1 MSGQGQKK
9 DILLRVKL
17 VFLGFIL
24 FAACILF
31 SIGKVQITEGDMWRS
46 KQQAL
51 NLRFVEIEPMRGN
64 IYACDGSLLATSLP
78 RYDVHIDIMA
88 PVITNSIFNEKLD
101 SLAYALSTL
110 FGDKTQSDYKQMLR
124 QARNEKNRY
133 FLIKRNI
140 SFDQRNQ
147 LVNFPIFNLK
157 KNNGGLIITQLS
169 KREKPFKELASRTVG
184 FKVKDSSVT
193 SVGIEGAFN
202 DYLKGV
208 RGKRLM
214 QRISS
219 AVWKPVNNENEIE
232 PKDGNDIV
240 TTIDINIQDVA
251 ENALLENLVL
261 HNAKMGCAILM
272 EVATGEIKAI
282 ANLKQNEQ
290 GVYEESYNVAIGNA
304 TEPGSTFKLASYMV
318 AMEDGF
324 LNPDDTIPAYGGRRK
339 FGTETIEDSH
349 PDGISFKTVKDAFAH
364 SSNVAVASAIYKY
377 YQKNPQSYI
386 SGLKKLHLDGDLGIK
401 LSGATYHPIKNTG
414 DKTWSGVSLPYM
426 SMGYET
432 LLTPMQ
438 LLTFYNAVANNG
450 KMVAPM
456 FVKEIRNKS
465 QIVERFKPV
474 ILADSICSQATI
486 KKAKILLEEVVKTGT
501 AKGIKNAQYN
511 IAGKTGT
518 AQIASLNGYDK
529 KAYQASFC
537 GYFPAE
543 NPKYS
548 CIVVIY
554 SPNNGKIYGSEVACP
569 VFADIAAKVFSLDVK
584 MHKELNR
591 MPDSLFA
598 GFPIVKSGQ
607 ANPTSKVI
615 KTLSIP
621 YEVQSNG
628 WVGTN
633 LKQVD
638 NSTSLVPNVVGMG
651 LSDAIYLLES
661 FGLVVQPVGR
671 GKVCKQSIKA
681 GQKLEKGQKIII
693 ELI

>member
-1 MSGQGQKK
+1 MSGQKK
-9 DILLRVKL
+9 DILLRVNL

-31 SIGKVQITEGDMWRS
+31 SIGKVQITEGEMWRS

-78 RYDVHIDIMA
+78 RYDVHVDIMA
-88 PVITNSIFNEKLD
+88 PIITNAVFNDNVDALAQ
-101 SLAYALSTL
+101 SLAAL
-110 FGDKTQSDYKQMLR
+110 FKDKTQADYKQMLR

-140 SFDQRNQ
+140 TFDQRNQ

-219 AVWKPVNNENEIE
+219 SVWKPVNNENEIE
-232 PKDGNDIV
+232 PKDGSDIV

-261 HNAKMGCAILM
+261 HNAKMGCAVLM

-282 ANLKQNEQ
+282 ANLKQNDQ

-304 TEPGSTFKLASYMV
+304 TEPGSTFKLASYIV

-324 LNPDDTIPAYGGRRK
+324 LNPDDTIPTYSGKRAFGGEFIQDTHAGK
-339 FGTETIEDSH
+339 NFV
-349 PDGISFKTVKDAFAH
+349 TVKDAFAH
-364 SSNVAVASAIYKY
+364 SSNVAVASAITKY
-377 YQKNPQSYI
+377 YSKNPQSYV
-386 SGLKKLHLDGDLGIK
+386 SGLKKLHIDSDLGIK
-401 LSGATYHPIKNTG
+401 LSGATYIPIKNTG
-414 DKTWSGVSLPYM
+414 DKNWSGITLPFM

-438 LLTFYNAVANNG
+438 ILTFYNAVANNG

-465 QIVERFKPV
+465 QVIQNFKPV
-474 ILADSICSQATI
+474 VLADSICSQTTI
-486 KKAKILLEEVVKTGT
+486 KKAKVLLEEVVKTGT
-501 AKGIKNAQYN
+501 AKGIKNSQYN

-518 AQIASLNGYDK
+518 AQIASSNGYDK
-529 KAYQASFC
+529 FSYQASFC

-569 VFADIAAKVFSLDVK
+569 VFADIAAKVYSLDVK

-607 ANPTSKVI
+607 ANPTAKVI

-621 YEVQSNG
+621 YDVQSNG

-633 LKQVD
+633 LKQVE
-638 NSTSLVPNVVGMG
+638 NSTSVVPNVVGMG

-661 FGLVVQPVGR
+661 FGLIVQPVGR

-681 GQKLEKGQKIII
+681 GQKLERGQKIII

>member
-1 MSGQGQKK
+1 MSGQKK
-9 DILLRVKL
+9 DILLRVNL

-78 RYDVHIDIMA
+78 RYDVHVDIMA
-88 PVITNSIFNEKLD
+88 PIITNAVFNDNVDALAQ
-101 SLAYALSTL
+101 SLAAL
-110 FGDKTQSDYKQMLR
+110 FKDKTQADYKQMLR

-219 AVWKPVNNENEIE
+219 SVWKPVNNENEIE
-232 PKDGNDIV
+232 PKDGSDIV

-261 HNAKMGCAILM
+261 HNAKMGCAVLM

-282 ANLKQNEQ
+282 ANLKQNDQ

-304 TEPGSTFKLASYMV
+304 TEPGSTFKLASYIV

-324 LNPDDTIPAYGGRRK
+324 LNPDDTIPTYSGKRAFGGEFIQDTHAGK
-339 FGTETIEDSH
+339 NFV
-349 PDGISFKTVKDAFAH
+349 TVKDAFAH
-364 SSNVAVASAIYKY
+364 SSNVAVASAITKY
-377 YQKNPQSYI
+377 YSKNPQSYV
-386 SGLKKLHLDGDLGIK
+386 SGLKKLHIDSDLGIK
-401 LSGATYHPIKNTG
+401 LSGATYIPIKNTG
-414 DKTWSGVSLPYM
+414 DKNWSGITLPFM

-438 LLTFYNAVANNG
+438 ILTFYNAVANNG

-465 QIVERFKPV
+465 QVIQNFKPV
-474 ILADSICSQATI
+474 VLADSICSQTTI
-486 KKAKILLEEVVKTGT
+486 KKAKVLLEEVVKTGT
-501 AKGIKNAQYN
+501 AKGIKNSQYN

-518 AQIASLNGYDK
+518 AQIASSNGYDK
-529 KAYQASFC
+529 FSYQASFC

-569 VFADIAAKVFSLDVK
+569 VFADIAAKVYSLDVK

-607 ANPTSKVI
+607 ASPTSKVI

-621 YEVQSNG
+621 YDVQSNG

-633 LKQVD
+633 LKQVE
-638 NSTSLVPNVVGMG
+638 NSTSIVPNVVGMG

-681 GQKLEKGQKIII
+681 GQKLERGQKIII

>member
-1 MSGQGQKK
+1 MGEQKK
-9 DILLRVKL
+9 DILLRVNL

-78 RYDVHIDIMA
+78 RYDVHVDIMA
-88 PVITNSIFNEKLD
+88 PVISNTVFNDNVDALAQELS
-101 SLAYALSTL
+101 SL
-110 FGDKTQSDYKQMLR
+110 FKDKTQADYKQLLR

-193 SVGIEGAFN
+193 SVGIEGAYN
-202 DYLKGV
+202 NYLKGI

-219 AVWKPVNNENEIE
+219 SVWKPVNNENEIE

-261 HNAKMGCAILM
+261 HNAKMGCAVLM

-304 TEPGSTFKLASYMV
+304 TEPGSTFKLASYMA

-324 LNPDDTIPAYGGRRK
+324 LNPDDTIPAYGGRKK
-339 FGTETIEDSH
+339 FGTVTIEDSH
-349 PDGISFKTVKDAFAH
+349 PDGIQFKTVKDAFAH

-377 YQKNPQSYI
+377 YQKNPQGYV
-386 SGLKKLHLDGDLGIK
+386 SGLKKLHLDSDLGIK
-401 LSGATYHPIKNTG
+401 LSGATYIPIKNTG
-414 DKTWSGVSLPYM
+414 DKSWSGVTLPFM

-438 LLTFYNAVANNG
+438 ILTFYNAVANNG
-450 KMVAPM
+450 KMVSPM

-465 QIVERFKPV
+465 QVVERFKTV
-474 ILADSICSQATI
+474 VLADSICSQSTI
-486 KKAKILLEEVVKTGT
+486 RKAKVLLEEVVKTGT
-501 AKGIKNAQYN
+501 AKKFKNAQYN

-518 AQIASLNGYDK
+518 AQIASSSGYDK
-529 KAYQASFC
+529 FTYQASFC

-569 VFADIAAKVFSLDVK
+569 VFADIAAKVYSLDVK
-584 MHKELNR
+584 MHKELN
-591 MPDSLFA
+591 
-598 GFPIVKSGQ
+598 
-607 ANPTSKVI
+607 TSKVI

-621 YEVQSNG
+621 YDVQSNG
-628 WVGTN
+628 WVGAN

-638 NSTSLVPNVVGMG
+638 NSTSIVPNVVGMG

-661 FGLVVQPVGR
+661 FGLIVQPVGR

-681 GQKLEKGQKIII
+681 GQKLERGQKIII

>member
-1 MSGQGQKK
+1 MSGQKK
-9 DILLRVKL
+9 DILLRVNL

-24 FAACILF
+24 FAAGILF
-31 SIGKVQITEGDMWRS
+31 SIGKVQITEGEMWRS

-78 RYDVHIDIMA
+78 RYDVHVDIMA
-88 PVITNSIFNEKLD
+88 PVITNAVFNENVD
-101 SLAYALSTL
+101 ALANALATL
-110 FGDKTQSDYKQMLR
+110 FKDKTQSDYKQLLR

-140 SFDQRNQ
+140 TFNQRNQ

-157 KNNGGLIITQLS
+157 KNNNGLIITQLS

-184 FKVKDSSVT
+184 FKVKDSSIT
-193 SVGIEGAFN
+193 SVGIEGAYN
-202 DYLKGV
+202 DFLKGV

-214 QRISS
+214 QRISAS
-219 AVWKPVNNENEIE
+219 VWKPVNNDNEIE
-232 PKDGNDIV
+232 PKDGSDIV

-261 HNAKMGCAILM
+261 HNAKMGCAVLM

-282 ANLKQNEQ
+282 ANLKQNSQ
-290 GVYEESYNVAIGNA
+290 GVYEESYNIAIGNA
-304 TEPGSTFKLASYMV
+304 TEPGSTFKLASYIV

-324 LNPDDTIPAYGGRRK
+324 LNPDDTIPTYGGRRN
-339 FGTETIEDSH
+339 FGIETIEDSH
-349 PDGISFKTVKDAFAH
+349 PDGVQLKSVKNAFAH

-377 YQKNPQSYI
+377 YQKSPQNYI
-386 SGLKKLHLDGDLGIK
+386 NGLKKLHLDAGLGIK
-401 LSGATYHPIKNTG
+401 LSGATYIPIKNTG
-414 DKTWSGVSLPYM
+414 DKNWSGISLPFM

-432 LLTPMQ
+432 LLTPIQ
-438 LLTFYNAVANNG
+438 ILTFYNAVANNG

-465 QIVERFKPV
+465 QVIERFKPIV
-474 ILADSICSQATI
+474 LADSICSQSTI
-486 KKAKILLEEVVKTGT
+486 KKAKVLLEEVVKSGT
-501 AKGIKNAQYN
+501 ASKIKNSQYS

-518 AQIASLNGYDK
+518 AQIASLTGYDK

-569 VFADIAAKVFSLDVK
+569 VFADIAAKVYSLDVK
-584 MHKELNR
+584 MHKELIR

-598 GFPIVKSGQ
+598 GYPIVKAGQ
-607 ANPTSKVI
+607 ANPTSKVV
-615 KTLSIP
+615 KALAIP
-621 YEVQSNG
+621 YDIQSNG

-633 LKQVD
+633 LKKVE
-638 NSTSLVPNVVGMG
+638 NLTSLVPNVEGMG

-661 FGLVVQPVGR
+661 FGLVVQPIGR

>member
-1 MSGQGQKK
+1 MSGQKK
-9 DILLRVKL
+9 DILLRVNL

-78 RYDVHIDIMA
+78 RYDVHVDIMA
-88 PVITNSIFNEKLD
+88 PIITNAVFNDNVDALAQ
-101 SLAYALSTL
+101 SLATL
-110 FGDKTQSDYKQMLR
+110 FKDKTQADYKHMLR

-219 AVWKPVNNENEIE
+219 SVWKPVNNENEIE
-232 PKDGNDIV
+232 PKDGSDIV

-261 HNAKMGCAILM
+261 HNAKMGCAVLM

-282 ANLKQNEQ
+282 ANLKQNDQ

-304 TEPGSTFKLASYMV
+304 TEPGSTFKLASYIV

-324 LNPDDTIPAYGGRRK
+324 LNPDDTIPTYSGKRAFGGEFIQDTHAGK
-339 FGTETIEDSH
+339 NFV
-349 PDGISFKTVKDAFAH
+349 TVKDAFAH
-364 SSNVAVASAIYKY
+364 SSNVAVASAITKY
-377 YQKNPQSYI
+377 YSKNPQSYV
-386 SGLKKLHLDGDLGIK
+386 SGLKKLHIDSDLGIK
-401 LSGATYHPIKNTG
+401 LSGATYIPIKNTG
-414 DKTWSGVSLPYM
+414 DKNWSGITLPFM

-438 LLTFYNAVANNG
+438 ILTFYNAVANNG

-465 QIVERFKPV
+465 QVIQNFKPV
-474 ILADSICSQATI
+474 VLADSICSQTTI
-486 KKAKILLEEVVKTGT
+486 KKAKVLLEEVVKTGT
-501 AKGIKNAQYN
+501 AKGIKNSQYN

-518 AQIASLNGYDK
+518 AQIASSNGYDK
-529 KAYQASFC
+529 FSYQASFC

-569 VFADIAAKVFSLDVK
+569 VFADIAAKVYSLDVK

-607 ANPTSKVI
+607 ANPTAKVI

-621 YEVQSNG
+621 YDVQSNG

-633 LKQVD
+633 LKQVE
-638 NSTSLVPNVVGMG
+638 NSTSVVPNVVGMG

-661 FGLVVQPVGR
+661 FGLIVQPVGR

-681 GQKLEKGQKIII
+681 GQKLERGQKIII

>member
-1 MSGQGQKK
+1 MSGQKK
-9 DILLRVKL
+9 DILLRVNL

-78 RYDVHIDIMA
+78 RYDVHVDIMA
-88 PVITNSIFNEKLD
+88 PIITNAVFND
-101 SLAYALSTL
+101 NVDALAKSLSTL
-110 FGDKTQSDYKQMLR
+110 FKDKTQADYKHMLR

-219 AVWKPVNNENEIE
+219 SVWKPVNNENEIE
-232 PKDGNDIV
+232 PKDGSDIV

-261 HNAKMGCAILM
+261 HNAKMGCAVLM

-290 GVYEESYNVAIGNA
+290 GIYEESYNVAIGNA
-304 TEPGSTFKLASYMV
+304 TEPGSTFKLASYIV

-324 LNPDDTIPAYGGRRK
+324 LNPDDTIPTYSGKRAFAGEFIQDTHAGK
-339 FGTETIEDSH
+339 NFV
-349 PDGISFKTVKDAFAH
+349 TVKDAFAH
-364 SSNVAVASAIYKY
+364 SSNVAVASAITKY
-377 YQKNPQSYI
+377 YSKNPQSYV
-386 SGLKKLHLDGDLGIK
+386 SGLKKLHIDSDLGIK
-401 LSGATYHPIKNTG
+401 LSGATYIPIKNTA
-414 DKTWSGVSLPYM
+414 DKNWSGITLPFM

-438 LLTFYNAVANNG
+438 ILTFYNAVANNG

-465 QIVERFKPV
+465 QVIQNFKPV
-474 ILADSICSQATI
+474 VLADSICSQTTI
-486 KKAKILLEEVVKTGT
+486 KKAKVLLEEVVKTGT
-501 AKGIKNAQYN
+501 AKGIKNSQYN

-518 AQIASLNGYDK
+518 AQIASSNGYDK
-529 KAYQASFC
+529 FSYQASFC

-569 VFADIAAKVFSLDVK
+569 VFADIAAKVYSLDVK

-621 YEVQSNG
+621 YDVQSNG

-633 LKQVD
+633 LKQVE
-638 NSTSLVPNVVGMG
+638 NSTSVVPNVVGMG

-661 FGLVVQPVGR
+661 FGLIAQPVGR

-681 GQKLEKGQKIII
+681 GQKLERGQKIII

>member
-1 MSGQGQKK
+1 MSGQKK
-9 DILLRVKL
+9 DILLRVNL

-78 RYDVHIDIMA
+78 RYDVHVDIMA
-88 PVITNSIFNEKLD
+88 PIITNAVFNDNVDALAQ
-101 SLAYALSTL
+101 SLAIL
-110 FGDKTQSDYKQMLR
+110 FKDKTQADYKHMLR

-219 AVWKPVNNENEIE
+219 SVWKPVNNENEIE
-232 PKDGNDIV
+232 PKDGSDIV

-261 HNAKMGCAILM
+261 HNAKMGCAVLM

-282 ANLKQNEQ
+282 ANLKQNDQ

-304 TEPGSTFKLASYMV
+304 TEPGSTFKLASYIV

-324 LNPDDTIPAYGGRRK
+324 LNPDDTIPTYSGKRAFGGEFIQDTHAGK
-339 FGTETIEDSH
+339 NFV
-349 PDGISFKTVKDAFAH
+349 TVKDAFAH
-364 SSNVAVASAIYKY
+364 SSNVAVASAITKY
-377 YQKNPQSYI
+377 YSKNPQSYV
-386 SGLKKLHLDGDLGIK
+386 SGLKKLHIDSDLGIK
-401 LSGATYHPIKNTG
+401 LSGATYIPIKNTG
-414 DKTWSGVSLPYM
+414 DKNWSGITLPFM

-438 LLTFYNAVANNG
+438 ILTFYNAVANNG

-465 QIVERFKPV
+465 QVIQNFKPV
-474 ILADSICSQATI
+474 VLADSICSQTTI
-486 KKAKILLEEVVKTGT
+486 KKAKVLLEEVVKTGT
-501 AKGIKNAQYN
+501 AKGIKNSQYN

-518 AQIASLNGYDK
+518 AQIASSNGYDK
-529 KAYQASFC
+529 FSYQASFC

-569 VFADIAAKVFSLDVK
+569 VFADIAAKVYSLDVK

-607 ANPTSKVI
+607 ANPTAKVI

-621 YEVQSNG
+621 YDVQSNG

-633 LKQVD
+633 LKQVE
-638 NSTSLVPNVVGMG
+638 NSTSVVPNVVGMG

-661 FGLVVQPVGR
+661 FGLIVQPVGR

-681 GQKLEKGQKIII
+681 GQKLERGQKIII

>member
-1 MSGQGQKK
+1 MSEQKK
-9 DILLRVKL
+9 DILLRVTL
-17 VFLGFIL
+17 VFLGFIV
-24 FAACILF
+24 FALCIIF
-31 SIGKVQITEGDMWRS
+31 AIGKVQITEGDMWRS

-64 IYACDGSLLATSLP
+64 IYASDGSLLATSLP
-78 RYDVHIDIMA
+78 RYDVHVDIMA
-88 PVITNSIFNEKLD
+88 PVITNAVFNEQID
-101 SLAYALSTL
+101 ALSKALADL
-110 FGDKTQSDYKQMLR
+110 FTDKTAADYKQMLR

-140 SFDQRNQ
+140 SFDQRNKI
-147 LVNFPIFNLK
+147 VTFPIFNLK

-169 KREKPFKELASRTVG
+169 RREKPFKELASRTVG
-184 FKVKDSSVT
+184 FKVNDTTVT
-193 SVGIEGAFN
+193 SVGIEGAYN
-202 DYLKGV
+202 NYLKGV

-219 AVWKPVNNENEIE
+219 SVWKPVNNENEIE
-232 PKDGNDIV
+232 PKDGNDII
-240 TTIDINIQDVA
+240 TTIDVNIQDVA
-251 ENALLENLVL
+251 ENALLENLIL

-272 EVATGEIKAI
+272 EVATGEVKAI
-282 ANLKQNEQ
+282 ANLKQNDK

-304 TEPGSTFKLASYMV
+304 TEPGSTFKLASYIV

-324 LNPDDTIPAYGGRRK
+324 LNPEDTIPTYGGRRN
-339 FGTETIEDSH
+339 FGDRPIEDSH
-349 PDGISFKTVKDAFAH
+349 PDGVRFMTVKDAFAH
-364 SSNVAVASAIYKY
+364 SSNVAIASAITKY
-377 YQKNPQSYI
+377 YQKKPQDYI

-401 LSGATYHPIKNTG
+401 LSGATYIPIKNVG
-414 DKTWSGVSLPYM
+414 DKSWSGVSLPFM

-432 LLTPMQ
+432 LLTPIQ

-465 QIVERFKPV
+465 EVVLKFNPIV
-474 ILADSICSQATI
+474 LADSICSQNTI
-486 KKAKILLEEVVKTGT
+486 KKAKVLLEEVVKSGT
-501 AKGIKNAQYN
+501 AKRIKNSQYS

-518 AQIASLNGYDK
+518 AQIASSKGYDK
-529 KAYQASFC
+529 STYQASFC

-554 SPNNGKIYGSEVACP
+554 SPANGKIYASDVACP
-569 VFADIAAKVFSLDVK
+569 VFADIAAKVYSLDVK
-584 MHKELNR
+584 MHKELNK

-598 GFPIVKSGQ
+598 GYPFVKSGQ
-607 ANPTSKVI
+607 ASQTSKVI
-615 KTLSIP
+615 KTLSVP
-621 YEVQSNG
+621 YDVPSNG

-633 LKQVD
+633 LKTVE
-638 NSTSLVPNVVGMG
+638 NTTSLVPNVLGMG

-661 FGLVVQPVGR
+661 FGLVVQPIGR
-671 GKVCKQSIKA
+671 GKVTRQSIKA
-681 GQKLEKGQKIII
+681 GQKLERGQKIII
-693 ELI
+693 ELS